1 MNPSLRWKSER
12 MGRPVSVALLASLL
26 VAVSSLSGWCG
37 VIAAQEGL
45 GLRPLQGDGG
55 RRKVVRRE
63 SGGGVADKV
72 SPDVMQLIRKVLAG
86 REAERKEAEGK
97 LLQRGLRVVPELRS
111 WIRQVSGNAEK
122 IEIVLRKILRD
133 VSGGQSSVELVSRE
147 SSAGQF
153 FEQKLNDAWEHLRY
167 GRHEVARRMAE
178 AILQLDKGS
187 PLRFLC
193 RRLIRQA

>member
-72 SPDVMQLIRKVLAG
+72 SPDVMLSLIH
-86 REAERKEAEGK
+86 
-97 LLQRGLRVVPELRS
+97 
-111 WIRQVSGNAEK
+111 I
-122 IEIVLRKILRD
+122 
-133 VSGGQSSVELVSRE
+133 
-147 SSAGQF
+147 
-153 FEQKLNDAWEHLRY
+153 
-167 GRHEVARRMAE
+167 
-178 AILQLDKGS
+178 
-187 PLRFLC
+187 
-193 RRLIRQA
+193 